1 SVRLYGNMF
10 AGEQVTGVFLNL
22 TYLVIPIIFI
32 LLHIFVA
39 VVQTYV
45 FTLLTTI
52 YVGQATSEEH

>member
-1 SVRLYGNMF
+1 MF

-22 TYLVIPIIFI
+22 TYIVIPVIFI

-52 YVGQATSEEH
+52 YVGGATSSEH

>member
-1 SVRLYGNMF
+1 MF

-22 TYLVIPIIFI
+22 TYVVIPIIFT

-45 FTLLTTI
+45 FTLLTAI
-52 YVGQATSEEH
+52 YIGGATSDEH